1 MPEVVNEIHRVMFV
15 DDVEGATGDMDSK
28 VYFPCVLPDRE
39 ENDREIGVGL
49 TLLVIKGALF
59 THLDLGLTVENPMPV
74 MNSRIEG
81 GGNV

>member
-1 MPEVVNEIHRVMFV
+1 MY
-15 DDVEGATGDMDSK
+15 SK

-39 ENDREIGVGL
+39 ENDRETGVGL

-59 THLDLGLTVENPMPV
+59 THLDLGLTVENPMPA